1 MARHTDFGKKAEELA
16 EQWLIGKGYTILHR
30 NWRSGRYEIDI
41 IARLNDTCHFI
52 EVKAASSRTYG
63 HPEERVSKK
72 KISHLMTGAAAW
84 LRQSPG
90 QRRLQYDVLSVTIL
104 GDTKP
109 EYFLIED
116 IYL

>member
-1 MARHTDFGKKAEELA
+1 MASHTDFGKKAETLA
-16 EQWLIGKGYTILHR
+16 EKWLVKMGYSILHR
-30 NWRSGRYEIDI
+30 NWRSGRYEVDI

-52 EVKAASSRTYG
+52 EVKASRTRMYG

-72 KISHLMTGAAAW
+72 KIAHLMTGAAAW

-90 QRRLQYDVLSVTIL
+90 QRRLQYDVLAITVL
-104 GDTKP
+104 DDAEP

-116 IYL
+116 VYL